1 MEFSTILLILLIH
14 WCADFAIQTHDQAM
28 AKSTN
33 IRQLAYHVG
42 TYSIVWIFG
51 AYCLLGSWREAFFF
65 SAITFIA
72 HFWTDFVTS
81 RIGKPYWEKGDYHN
95 GFVIVGFDQILHYV
109 QLFLTYIWL
118 HE

>member
-1 MEFSTILLILLIH
+1 MEFSIILFILLIH
-14 WCADFAIQTHDQAM
+14 WCADFCVQTHEQAM
-28 AKSTN
+28 AKSTDLV
-33 IRQLAYHVG
+33 QLFYHVG

-51 AYCLLGSWREAFFF
+51 AYCLLGDWRSAFFF
-65 SAITFIA
+65 SFVTFGT

-81 RIGKPYWEKGDYHN
+81 RIGKTYWDKKDFHN

-118 HE
+118 HD